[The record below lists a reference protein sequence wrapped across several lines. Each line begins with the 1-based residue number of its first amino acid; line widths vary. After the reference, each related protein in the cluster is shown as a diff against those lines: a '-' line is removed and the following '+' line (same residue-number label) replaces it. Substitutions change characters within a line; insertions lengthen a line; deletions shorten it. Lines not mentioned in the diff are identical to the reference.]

1 MVPSGGTERGGLVWV
16 LTKCKDDTIL
26 VLMKHYIAAGSALGR
41 DHALLERPNQDAFAL
56 ESGEWGAAAVVCDG
70 CGSEPHS
77 GVGARLG
84 AVLTARLAA
93 AQVSAGGRLDL
104 ERLRADILARLSL
117 VSSETGISVREHLL
131 FTVVGAVSSASGAE
145 LFACGDGVVAVDG
158 AVRRLGP
165 FAGNQPPYL
174 AYALEGSAVGFES
187 LYAGPASSLLV
198 GTDGA
203 AHLELA
209 PLQADERVWRNPDA
223 LRRLLRR
230 QRPADDATVAL
241 LSRRES

>member
-1 MVPSGGTERGGLVWV
+1 
-16 LTKCKDDTIL
+16 
-26 VLMKHYIAAGSALGR
+26 MKHFIAAGSALGR
-41 DHALLERPNQDAFAL
+41 DHALLERPNQDAF
-56 ESGEWGAAAVVCDG
+56 SVQQGEWGAAAVVCDG

-93 AQVSAGGRLDL
+93 AQAAQGGPLDL

-117 VSSETGISVREHLL
+117 VALETGISPREHLL
-131 FTVVGAVSSASGAE
+131 FTIVGAVSTEAGAE

-165 FAGNQPPYL
+165 FPGNQPPYL
-174 AYALEGSAVGFES
+174 AYALEGAAVGFAS
-187 LYAGPASSLLV
+187 LYRGRAARLLV

-203 AHLELA
+203 AEADLA
-209 PLQADERVWRNPDA
+209 PFWSDERVWRNPDMV
-223 LRRLLRR
+223 RRLLRR
-230 QRPADDATVAL
+230 QSLADDASVAVVL
-241 LSRRES
+241 RRGP